1 MKMNRIPDNWLEEA
15 LRYYGCI
22 VCHALSRIEFDLL
35 AELQGLGEGSAL
47 NEVKSGRRIGF
58 CNLHLWRLYRMMS
71 PRVAAPFLLQVIG
84 HPAASNTMTFEEPCR
99 VCMILNEVDKEL
111 RHQLIVQLENPKM
124 RERYE
129 RTDGVCL
136 PHLHRLLV
144 SDLAKTELRDFLMS
158 KQRENCERLLPL
170 LQGLADK
177 SYSLAND
184 LERGSS
190 ARGVEKLVGRDGLS

>member
-1 MKMNRIPDNWLEEA
+1 MNRIPDNWLEES

-47 NEVKSGRRIGF
+47 AEVKAERRLGF

-71 PRVAAPFLLQVIG
+71 PRVAAPFLHQVLG
-84 HPAASNTMTFEEPCR
+84 NPAASKAMTFDEPCR

-111 RHQLIVQLENPKM
+111 RHQLIVRLANAEI

-129 RTDGVCL
+129 RSDGVCL

-144 SDLAKTELRDFLMS
+144 ADLAKAELRDFLSS

-177 SYSLAND
+177 SYSLANE
-184 LERGSS
+184 LERGSIT
-190 ARGVEKLVGRDGLS
+190 RGIEKLVGRDELL